1 MPKSRPPKKP
11 TPPPSPPPTLHDEVE
26 RLKMELDRETKLR
39 MFFERALKE
48 LEAGTMKPSDYI
60 CPVCGITKQPSSLLR

>member
-1 MPKSRPPKKP
+1 
-11 TPPPSPPPTLHDEVE
+11 LHDEVE